1 MVWRMW
7 GKEHY
12 SLRLETSKAA
22 GENLGLENAQSPEIE
37 LPFYPAILHLNI

>member
-22 GENLGLENAQSPEIE
+22 GENLGLEDAQSPEIE
-37 LPFYPAILHLNI
+37 LQCMLQSYI

>member
-12 SLRLETSKAA
+12 SLRIDTSKAA
-22 GENLGLENAQSPEIE
+22 EENLVLEDAQTPEIE
-37 LPFYPAILHLNI
+37 LHSMLQSYI